1 MKTKEIIDTHLNKIF
16 DYIGISPEV
25 EIEEIEENNFSVV
38 ISGDNLNFLI
48 GFRGQSLEAL
58 QNILRLIIFRKT
70 QLQPILTLDIN
81 EYRDRK
87 IEKLQDMAR
96 NFIDKVRFFQKEV
109 ELPRMNPW
117 ERRQIHV
124 LVSEY
129 DDIFSESTGEG
140 EDRRIILKLNKQNLK
155 KEKE

>member
-1 MKTKEIIDTHLNKIF
+1 MKTKEIIETRLNKIF
-16 DYIGISPEV
+16 NYIEISPEV

-81 EYRDRK
+81 GYRNRK

-140 EDRRIILKLNKQNLK
+140 EDRRIILKPNLK